1 MLIQPSLA
9 QLNLTSSECHH
20 RMPKPCGG
28 QTGWTKH
35 QWFVIS
41 LKKILTVFAHIL
53 PLLKGTII
61 FPSALLFGLGI
72 PKTLVLPFMLHQSP
86 FLTNTFLAIPITPK
100 HFSCYSRNAITLL
113 LLFPPR
119 QNTFIAIPA
128 RPNTFLAI
136 PLSQNT
142 FF

>member
-1 MLIQPSLA
+1 MQIQPSLS

-28 QTGWTKH
+28 QAGWTKH
-35 QWFVIS
+35 QLFVIS

-86 FLTNTFLAIPITPK
+86 FLPSTLRHKHLTCHPHHAKTLFLLQRISDIMTTSGQFTRCK
-100 HFSCYSRNAITLL
+100 
-113 LLFPPR
+113 
-119 QNTFIAIPA
+119 
-128 RPNTFLAI
+128 
-136 PLSQNT
+136 
-142 FF
+142 